1 MCIRDSPE
9 AVKDSDAPDPLA
21 DFDPS
26 QIPPL
31 DISIQ
36 RVQRGDKV
44 LGAWSLKVRPQ
55 EQGVR
60 FEELDL
66 DLQGLKIDG
75 SAGWRGAPGNTRSWY
90 KGRLQGKDCLLYT
103 SRCV

>member
-1 MCIRDSPE
+1 MCIRDR
-9 AVKDSDAPDPLA
+9 
-21 DFDPS
+21 
-26 QIPPL
+26 

-90 KGRLQGKDCLLYT
+90 KGRLQGKDLSAVLKL
-103 SRCV
+103 SLIHI